1 MYGHQLNNPQLAYVV
16 AAITGDGHLQIK
28 EWRHLISFFSKEIE
42 DIEKMKLHFYELFQL
57 QGKMYIDDRQKHKTK
72 TRVYGIFFNSK
83 SVALFLKS
91 AGMPVGNKTNVS
103 FSIPNWVLNGNAQ
116 VKGAYLRGL
125 FDTEGTIFCR
135 TVNRWQMGF
144 KMAKNEAI
152 IASGLAYLN
161 QIRQL
166 LADFQ
171 IRCSPVRKGFLNTR
185 KDGSKS
191 FQLLFNIELNSF
203 GNFYKYIGFGHLK
216 KQEKLLSALSIDAR
230 VAKRL
235 RQSPA
240 DSPG

>member
-1 MYGHQLNNPQLAYVV
+1 MYKHKLTNPKLAYVV

-28 EWRHLISFFSKEIE
+28 DWRYLTSFFSKEIE
-42 DIEKMKLHFYELFQL
+42 DIEAMKICFQELFQL
-57 QGKMYIDDRQKHKTK
+57 QGRMYIDDRKKHKTD
-72 TRVYGIFFNSK
+72 TRVYWLFFISK
-83 SVALFLKS
+83 PVALFLKEI
-91 AGMPVGNKTNVS
+91 GTPVGNKTNTV
-103 FSIPNWVLNGNAQ
+103 FSIPEWVLRGNAQ

-203 GNFYKYIGFGHLK
+203 GNFYNHVGVGTLK
-216 KQEKLLSALSIDAR
+216 KKEKKNIAFLI
-230 VAKRL
+230 K
-235 RQSPA
+235 
-240 DSPG
+240 